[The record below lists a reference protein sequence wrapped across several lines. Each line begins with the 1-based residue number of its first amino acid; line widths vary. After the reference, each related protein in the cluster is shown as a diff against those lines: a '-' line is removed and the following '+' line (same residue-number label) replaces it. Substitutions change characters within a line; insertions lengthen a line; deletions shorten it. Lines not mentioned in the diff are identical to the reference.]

1 MDCVAAGV
9 TPNRSRTRKAFDERP
24 TRYVR
29 PYQKGGDFVDVSVI
43 SQLVQT
49 VGFPIAC
56 VGALM
61 YYISTQQEKMRATL
75 EENTRAVLEMTITV
89 KQHLCGGDENV

>member
-1 MDCVAAGV
+1 
-9 TPNRSRTRKAFDERP
+9 
-24 TRYVR
+24 
-29 PYQKGGDFVDVSVI
+29 
-43 SQLVQT
+43 
-49 VGFPIAC
+49 
-56 VGALM
+56 M

>member
-1 MDCVAAGV
+1 MQRGSLLTGAVHGKRLTNARRATCAL
-9 TPNRSRTRKAFDERP
+9 TK
-24 TRYVR
+24 
-29 PYQKGGDFVDVSVI
+29 KGGDFVDVSVI

>member
-1 MDCVAAGV
+1 M
-9 TPNRSRTRKAFDERP
+9 
-24 TRYVR
+24 
-29 PYQKGGDFVDVSVI
+29 DVSVI

-61 YYISTQQEKMRATL
+61 YYISTQQEKMRVTL
-75 EENTRAVLEMTITV
+75 EENTRAVLEMTIAV
-89 KQHLCGGDENV
+89 KQYLCGGDENV

>member
-1 MDCVAAGV
+1 MQRGSLLTGAAHV
-9 TPNRSRTRKAFDERP
+9 KRLTNARRATCALTIK
-24 TRYVR
+24 VVII
-29 PYQKGGDFVDVSVI
+29 VDVSVI
-43 SQLVQT
+43 SQLVQS